1 MQACRGEKV
10 SESMNFK
17 SSIQVDSHKMDPGGI
32 IHRYSIPV
40 EADQLV
46 AFSTYEG

>member
-1 MQACRGEKV
+1 M
-10 SESMNFK
+10 SESITLQK
-17 SSIQVDSHKMDPGGI
+17 DAHKDDSDVI